1 MPGEPI
7 PIGPF
12 VGGLNTFSDPTSIA
26 DTELVECRNFEL
38 DLDGSLVSRPPI
50 VDLAVAFPLGT
61 TGNVELLGYYYA
73 AGGVPYLIASDGL
86 NSTYYYV
93 GTSWVLL
100 TSTISASAIAQFNDQ
115 IWLLAPVGSTNPGGY
130 WTPSGGF
137 VADADM
143 PKGTVIVSH
152 KSRLWVATGKN
163 ATVNGTRLY
172 FSKLLGSLPLTDFWL
187 ASPDFI
193 DIGAGDGQNIIQ
205 VVVYYNSLLVFRSNS
220 IYTYQYSSDPASGSV
235 SLIVPGVGL
244 TEKDC
249 LVAYEG
255 YLYFMHEDKAYEF
268 FNNRV
273 AQLNVKVPFR
283 AGSKVGLYRSFA
295 VSIFG
300 KRVIFSFYDTMFVFS
315 LNTRTWTSWVSTLRG
330 AIGRIV
336 SMEDGSETAT
346 AIAHSSVS
354 VASGT
359 GRTAKTFR
367 ISEVLSDSGES
378 MICSARTKNFS
389 YEASSVF
396 KRLFWWGM
404 DSTFRTQVTA
414 VATPITTNYTVLW
427 SDLLA
432 YNWTNMLSF
441 AWDQPLTGTISVET
455 NRDTTGFGAARKFV
469 KFRKG
474 LRFRQINFKLDFTTD
489 GTNATAPVRLFSLMT
504 YVKPKE
510 RVSKT
515 IS

>member
-1 MPGEPI
+1 MPGESI

-12 VGGLNTFSDPTSIA
+12 IGGLNTFSDPTSVA
-26 DTELVECRNFEL
+26 DNELVECQNFEL

-50 VDLAVAFPLGT
+50 VDLAVAFPLGVS
-61 TGNVELLGYYYA
+61 GNFELLGYYYA
-73 AGGVPYLIASDGL
+73 AGGVPYLLASDGL
-86 NSTYYYV
+86 NSTYYYD

-100 TSTISASAIAQFNDQ
+100 TNTISASAIAQFNDQ

-152 KSRLWVATGKN
+152 KSRLWVATGRD
-163 ATVNGTRLY
+163 ATTLGTRLY

-187 ASPDFI
+187 ASPEFI
-193 DIGAGDGQNIIQ
+193 DIGAGDGQNIVQ
-205 VVVYYNSLLVFRSNS
+205 VVVYYNSLLIFRSNS

-255 YLYFMHEDKAYEF
+255 YLYFMFEDKAYEF

-300 KRVIFSFYDTMFVFS
+300 KRVIFSFYDTLFVFS
-315 LNTRTWTSWVSTLRG
+315 LNTRTWTSWVSTTHG
-330 AIGRIV
+330 PIGRIV
-336 SMEDGSETAT
+336 SMDDGSERAS
-346 AIAHSSVS
+346 AIAHSSLS
-354 VASGT
+354 VATGGT
-359 GRTAKTFR
+359 RTAKTFQINEL
-367 ISEVLSDSGES
+367 ISNSGEA
-378 MICSARTKNFS
+378 MRCVARTKNFS

-404 DSTFRTQVTA
+404 DSTFRTEVKA
-414 VATPITTNYTVLW
+414 MATPIIANYTVLW

-432 YNWTNMLSF
+432 YNWDQLLSF
-441 AWDQPLTGTISVET
+441 TWDQPVTGTISVET
-455 NRDTTGFGAARKFV
+455 IRDTTGFGSSRKFV
-469 KFRKG
+469 KFKKG
-474 LRFRQINFKLDFTTD
+474 LRFRQINFKLDFATD
-489 GTNATAPVRLFSLMT
+489 GTTATAPVRLFSLMT